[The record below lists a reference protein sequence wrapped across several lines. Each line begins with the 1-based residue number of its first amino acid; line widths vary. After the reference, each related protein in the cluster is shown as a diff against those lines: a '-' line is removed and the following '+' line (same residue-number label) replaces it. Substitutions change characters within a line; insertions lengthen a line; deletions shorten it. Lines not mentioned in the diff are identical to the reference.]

1 MTGPEH
7 TAPVFA
13 LVGPSGVGKDSLLA
27 EVAPRV
33 PGLHVVQRVIT
44 RAPEAGG
51 EPCLAVTQEEFAQM
65 LEAGDFALHWGA
77 HDLRY
82 GIRWSELAPRVAGC
96 PVVFNGSRGAL
107 EQAAQLLP
115 ELEVLHVT
123 ACPDVLAA
131 RLAARGRESNAQ
143 IEARLAR
150 AALPLPPELQQAL
163 KVHEIDNSGPLEI
176 AAARLEA
183 LLQPVRA

>member
-1 MTGPEH
+1 MSGTESR
-7 TAPVFA
+7 APVFA

-44 RAPEAGG
+44 RAPDAGG
-51 EPCLAVTQEEFAQM
+51 EPCLAVMLEEFERM
-65 LEAGDFALHWGA
+65 REAGDFALHWGA

-82 GIRWSELAPRVAGC
+82 GIRWSELAPRAAGR

-107 EQAAQLLP
+107 EQAAELLP

-123 ACPDVLAA
+123 ARPEVLAE
-131 RLAARGRESNAQ
+131 RLAARGRESTAQ
-143 IEARLAR
+143 IAARLAR
-150 AALPLPPELQQAL
+150 ATLPLPGGLR
-163 KVHEIDNSGPLEI
+163 VHEIDNSGPLEI
-176 AAARLEA
+176 AATRLVA